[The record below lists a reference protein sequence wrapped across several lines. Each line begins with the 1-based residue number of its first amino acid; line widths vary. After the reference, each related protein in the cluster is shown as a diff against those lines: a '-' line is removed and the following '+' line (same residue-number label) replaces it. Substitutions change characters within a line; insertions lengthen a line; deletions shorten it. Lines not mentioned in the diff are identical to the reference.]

1 MDGAKRLSGRTIG
14 LGLLWLG
21 FSLYA
26 FLLAP
31 PDQPETVD
39 LIKRLSTMDVA
50 GINPLIV
57 YLFNLMGVM
66 PLLYCCLLY
75 ADGRDQKLPAWAFAT
90 GSFFLGAFALLPYLA
105 LRQDNPGFSGVKNWV
120 IRLWDS
126 RITAI
131 VVSVA
136 AMVLFVLGVTQ
147 GDWADFVQRWQTSKF
162 IHVMSLDFCMLSVLF
177 PVLLKDDM
185 ARRGWDD
192 RRILWAVG
200 LVPFFGALGYL
211 ICRPA
216 LVAEAI
222 ES

>member
-1 MDGAKRLSGRTIG
+1 MRGSKWLSRRTIG

-31 PDQPETVD
+31 PDQPETLD

-90 GSFFLGAFALLPYLA
+90 GAFFLGAFALLPYLA
-105 LRQDNPGFSGVKNWV
+105 LRQDNPGFSGAKNWV

-131 VVSVA
+131 VLAIA
-136 AMVLFVLGVTQ
+136 ALTLFGLGVTQ
-147 GDWADFVQRWQTSKF
+147 GDWGDFVQRWQTSKF

-177 PVLLKDDM
+177 PTLLKDDM
-185 ARRGWDD
+185 ARRGWNNQ
-192 RRILWAVG
+192 RILWAVG
-200 LVPFFGALGYL
+200 LVPFFGALAYL
-211 ICRPA
+211 VCRPS
-216 LVAEAI
+216 LVAETI